1 MQYDENDNTVKEFSF
16 IKNVEIIFYIKNEFF
31 LQNSKKSE
39 TYHTLFNVKVNI

>member
-16 IKNVEIIFYIKNEFF
+16 IKNAEIIFYIKMSIF

-39 TYHTLFNVKVNI
+39 TYHTHFNVKVNN